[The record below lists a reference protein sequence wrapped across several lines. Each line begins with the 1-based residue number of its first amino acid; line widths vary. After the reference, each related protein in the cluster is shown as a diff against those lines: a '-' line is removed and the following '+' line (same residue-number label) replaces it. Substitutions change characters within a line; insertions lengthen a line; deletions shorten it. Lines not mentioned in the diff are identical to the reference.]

1 MNAITLITWIALEEE
16 RTKCGNM
23 SFEKNLQEK
32 FLELANKV
40 DDETMVELGVQFEG
54 KGGKFAWKLDHA
66 TSTQIYYLCS
76 QIAPQDP
83 P

>member
-1 MNAITLITWIALEEE
+1 VGICHL
-16 RTKCGNM
+16 K
-23 SFEKNLQEK
+23 KNLQEK

-54 KGGKFAWKLDHA
+54 KDGKSAWKLDDP
-66 TSTQIYYLCS
+66 TSTQIYHLCS
-76 QIAPQDP
+76 QTAPQDP